1 MTTLLIVLLIAA
13 TSVCCYQL
21 GKLKAEKA
29 RFDEMQKALEI
40 RNSIDDS
47 DIERMREKY
56 TR

>member
-21 GKLKAEKA
+21 GKSKAEKA
-29 RFDEMQKALEI
+29 RFDEMQNALNV
-40 RNSIDDS
+40 RNNISDD

>member
-1 MTTLLIVLLIAA
+1 MTTLLIVMLIVA

-21 GKLKAEKA
+21 GKSKAEKA
-29 RFDEMQKALEI
+29 RFDELQKAIEV
-40 RNSIDDS
+40 RNSITDD